1 MRAASHSKTGRTSLL
16 RALADT
22 VYGRAKATLAITAV
36 AFVAAVAFGAP
47 VFGLL
52 DTTGNPF
59 IDPDSETERTRVA
72 LERAAG
78 EKVGVGLI
86 ALIETDAAVESGAA
100 RERVESVARTLEDDP
115 AIARVF
121 SFYET
126 RDPAQVSDDGRS
138 TYLAAVFRDV
148 SDEQVED
155 AAEGLEEELEGEP
168 GVLLGGGA
176 LAGPAVG
183 EQVGEDIGGAEM
195 IAFPIL
201 FALSLLFFRG
211 FVAALLPLFVGT
223 LTIFGAF
230 LALRLVNEAIP
241 LSIFVVNLVIALG
254 LGLAID
260 YSLFIVS
267 RYREELARLGPGREA
282 LRRTLLS
289 AGRTVLFSTLTIA
302 AALAALLVF
311 PQQFL
316 YSMGIGGVLVAL
328 LAAATS
334 LIALPALLA
343 VLGTRVNA
351 LAPRRWQRAADEVAR
366 QQGRGGWYRLSR
378 AVMRRP
384 ALIASVTALALLLVG
399 SQFLRIEFT
408 GFSARDLPESSVP
421 RQVDDALRAEFPPN
435 PTSSLHVAVEAQAQ
449 TEVTALT
456 EGIEQLPA
464 VAAVVEP
471 DRLDR
476 DTWRLDVI
484 SESAPLDEATQE
496 LVRAI
501 RALDNPAE
509 LGVTGETADFVD
521 QQESLGSRLPLGIA
535 VLSIATVVLLF
546 LFTGSIVLPLKSLV
560 MNLLTLSAAF
570 GLLVLIFQDGR
581 LEGLLGYES
590 VGALEATQPVLLFA
604 LAFGLSTDYAVF
616 LLSRIKEARDA
627 GLDDREAVAQGLER
641 TGRIVTAA
649 AVLFCVAI
657 GAFATSEIVFI
668 KELGI
673 GTALA
678 VIIDA
683 TVIRALLVPALMA
696 LLGSRNWWAP
706 APLRRLHR
714 RVGLSEGGSA
724 D

>member
-1 MRAASHSKTGRTSLL
+1 ML

>member
-1 MRAASHSKTGRTSLL
+1 
-16 RALADT
+16 
-22 VYGRAKATLAITAV
+22 
-36 AFVAAVAFGAP
+36 

-59 IDPDSETERTRVA
+59 IDPDSETERTREA

-78 EKVGVGLI
+78 EKAGVGLI
-86 ALIETDAAVESGAA
+86 ALIDAEEPIRSAAA
-100 RERVESVARTLEDDP
+100 RERVEPVARTLENDP
-115 AIARVF
+115 AVARVF

-126 RDPAQVSDDGRS
+126 RDPAQVSRDGRS

-148 SDEQVED
+148 PDEQIED
-155 AAEGLEEELEGEP
+155 AAERLEEELADAP
-168 GVLLGGGA
+168 GVLVGGEA

-183 EQVGEDIGGAEM
+183 EQVGEDIGRAEM

-241 LSIFVVNLVIALG
+241 LSVFVINLVIALG

-282 LRRTLLS
+282 LRRTLQS

-316 YSMGIGGVLVAL
+316 YSMGIGGVMVAL
-328 LAAATS
+328 IAAAIS
-334 LIALPALLA
+334 LLALPALLA

-351 LAPRRWQRAADEVAR
+351 LAPRRWQRASDEEAR
-366 QQGRGGWYRLSR
+366 RQGRGAWYRLSR

-384 ALIASVTALALLLVG
+384 ALVASVTALALLLVG
-399 SQFLRIEFT
+399 TQFLRIEFT
-408 GFSARDLPESSVP
+408 GFSARDLPASSAP
-421 RQVDDALRAEFPPN
+421 RQVDDALRTEFPPN
-435 PTSSLHVAVEAQAQ
+435 PTSSLQIAVGTEAEAEVA
-449 TEVTALT
+449 ALT
-456 EGIEQLPA
+456 KRIERLPA
-464 VAAVVEP
+464 VAAVAGP
-471 DRLDR
+471 DQLD
-476 DTWRLDVI
+476 TGSWRLDVI
-484 SESAPLDEATQE
+484 PEGAPLDEAAQE

-501 RALDNPAE
+501 RALETPAE
-509 LGVTGETADFVD
+509 LGVTGESADFVD

-581 LEGLLGYES
+581 LEGLLGYDS

-616 LLSRIKEARDA
+616 LLSRIKEARDE
-627 GLDDREAVAQGLER
+627 GFEDREAVAHGLER

-657 GAFATSEIVFI
+657 GAFATSEIIFI
-668 KELGI
+668 KEVGI

-683 TVIRALLVPALMA
+683 TIIRALLVPALMA

-714 RVGLSEGGSA
+714 RIGLSEGS
-724 D
+724 

>member
-1 MRAASHSKTGRTSLL
+1 ML
-16 RALADT
+16 RALADNAT
-22 VYGRAKATLAITAV
+22 SRARATLALTAV
-36 AFVAAVAFGAP
+36 CFLAAVAFGAP

-52 DTTGNPF
+52 DTAGNPF
-59 IDPDSETERTRVA
+59 VDPDSETERVRER

-78 EKVGVGLI
+78 EQAGVGLI
-86 ALIETDAAVESGAA
+86 ALIDAEAPIESPAG
-100 RERVESVARTLEDDP
+100 RQRVEPVARALAEDP
-115 AIARVF
+115 AVARVL

-126 RDPAQVSDDGRS
+126 SDPAQVSRDGRS
-138 TYLAAVFRDV
+138 TYVAAVFHDLP
-148 SDEQVED
+148 DEELED
-155 AAEGLEEELEGEP
+155 AAERIEAELEQAP
-168 GVLLGGGA
+168 GVLLGGAA

-183 EQVGEDIGGAEM
+183 EQVGEDIGRAESL
-195 IAFPIL
+195 AFPIL

-211 FVAALLPLFVGT
+211 FVAALLPLFVGV

-230 LALRLVNEAIP
+230 LGLRLVNEAVP

-267 RYREELARLGPGREA
+267 RYREELARFGPGREA
-282 LRRTLLS
+282 LRRTLAT

-328 LAAATS
+328 IAAAVS
-334 LIALPALLA
+334 LVALPALLSM
-343 VLGTRVNA
+343 LGPRVNA
-351 LAPRRWQRAADEVAR
+351 LAPRRWQRAADEAAR
-366 QQGRGGWYRLSR
+366 HEDRGAWYRLSR

-408 GFSARDLPESSVP
+408 GFSAGDLPESSTP

-435 PTSSLHVAVEAQAQ
+435 PTSSLQVAVETDASSEVQALA
-449 TEVTALT
+449 ERIAR
-456 EGIEQLPA
+456 LPA
-464 VAAVVEP
+464 VAAVAQPEE
-471 DRLDR
+471 LGG
-476 DTWRLDVI
+476 DTWRLEVI
-484 SESAPLDEATQE
+484 PEDEPLADSTQD
-496 LVRAI
+496 LVREI
-501 RALDNPAE
+501 RALDAPAD

-521 QQESLGSRLPLGIA
+521 QQASLGSRLPLGIA
-535 VLSIATVVLLF
+535 VLAVVTLVLLF
-546 LFTGSIVLPLKSLV
+546 LFTGSVVLPLKSLV

-581 LEGLLGYES
+581 LEGLLGYKS

-616 LLSRIKEARDA
+616 LLSRIKEARDG
-627 GLDDREAVAQGLER
+627 GLGDREAVARGLER

-683 TVIRALLVPALMA
+683 TIIRALLVPALMA

-706 APLRRLHR
+706 ASLRRLHR
-714 RVGLSEGGSA
+714 RVGLSESGSA
-724 D
+724 G

>member
-1 MRAASHSKTGRTSLL
+1 VCLSRGGRTSLL
-16 RALADT
+16 RALADNA
-22 VYGRAKATLAITAV
+22 GNRARATLTVTAV
-36 AFVAAVAFGAP
+36 FFVVAVGFGAP

-52 DTTGNPF
+52 STSGNPF
-59 IDPDSETERTRVA
+59 VDPDSETEQVRER
-72 LERAAG
+72 LEQAAG
-78 EKVGVGLI
+78 EQAGVGLI
-86 ALIETDAAVESGAA
+86 ALVDARAGVDSAAA
-100 RERVESVARTLEDDP
+100 RERVEPVARALEDDP
-115 AIARVF
+115 AVARVF
-121 SFYET
+121 NYYET
-126 RDPAQVSDDGRS
+126 GDPAQVSSDGRS
-138 TYLAAVFRDV
+138 TYVAAVFRDLPD
-148 SDEQVED
+148 DEIED
-155 AAEGLEEELEGEP
+155 AAERLQEELEGEP
-168 GVLLGGGA
+168 GVLLGGA
-176 LAGPAVG
+176 SLAGPAVG
-183 EQVGEDIGGAEM
+183 EQVGEDIGRAES

-211 FVAALLPLFVGT
+211 FVAALLPLFVGV

-230 LALRLVNEAIP
+230 LALRLVNEVVP

-260 YSLFIVS
+260 YSLFMVS
-267 RYREELARLGPGREA
+267 RYREELARLGPGPEA
-282 LRRTLLS
+282 LVRTLQS

-328 LAAATS
+328 IAAAIA

-351 LAPRRWQRAADEVAR
+351 LAPRRWQRVADEVAR
-366 QQGRGGWYRLSR
+366 QQGRGAWYRLSR

-384 ALIASVTALALLLVG
+384 ALVAVVTATGLLLVG
-399 SQFLRIEFT
+399 TQFLRIEFT
-408 GFSARDLPESSVP
+408 GFSARDLPESTAP

-435 PTSSLHVAVEAQAQ
+435 PTSSLQIAVETDASS
-449 TEVTALT
+449 EVTALA
-456 EGIEQLPA
+456 ERIERLPA
-464 VAAVVEP
+464 VAAVEAP
-471 DRLDR
+471 DQLGVDI
-476 DTWRLDVI
+476 WRLDVI
-484 SESAPLDEATQE
+484 PDGAPLDTSTQD
-496 LVRAI
+496 LVREI
-501 RALDNPAE
+501 RALATPAE

-521 QQESLGSRLPLGIA
+521 QQASLGARLPLGLAI
-535 VLSIATVVLLF
+535 LSVVTLALLF
-546 LFTGSIVLPLKSLV
+546 LFTGSVVLPLKSLV
-560 MNLLTLSAAF
+560 MNLLTLSATF

-590 VGALEATQPVLLFA
+590 VGALEATQPILLFA

-627 GLDDREAVAQGLER
+627 GLENREAVAQGLER

-683 TVIRALLVPALMA
+683 TIIRALLVPALMA
-696 LLGSRNWWAP
+696 LLGRWNWWAP
-706 APLRRLHR
+706 VPLRRLHR
-714 RVGLSEGGSA
+714 RVGLSETGSPG
-724 D
+724 